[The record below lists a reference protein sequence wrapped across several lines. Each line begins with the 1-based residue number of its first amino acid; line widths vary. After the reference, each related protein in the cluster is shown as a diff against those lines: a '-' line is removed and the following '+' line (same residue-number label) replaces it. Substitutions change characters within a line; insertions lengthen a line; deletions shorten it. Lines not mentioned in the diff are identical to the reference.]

1 MMKFLGFLV
10 VLAVI
15 VLGVGYYLNWFQFST
30 KSQGDKGSVTLEV
43 DKQKIEADKQKAQ
56 EKLKEFG
63 GKIQDQTKGIGGQ
76 SKPANSESKD
86 K

>member
-1 MMKFLGFLV
+1 MMKFLGVLV

-30 KSQGDKGSVTLEV
+30 ASQGDKGSLTLEV

-56 EKLKEFG
+56 EKLKG
-63 GKIQDQTKGIGGQ
+63 LGNK
-76 SKPANSESKD
+76 SKD
-86 K
+86 SPPADSEPKSK